1 MLRRPSSGSAYPIST
16 KYWQGERGRERQG
29 RVLGRRAQAK
39 LAAHDETFRAPVLS
53 EPDATLAKLQAWL
66 MAEHDVKV
74 SVGCLWKRLRQPG
87 VTLKKNHCAPPSKSG
102 SPRWEVRS
110 WR

>member
-1 MLRRPSSGSAYPIST
+1 
-16 KYWQGERGRERQG
+16 
-29 RVLGRRAQAK
+29 LGRRAQAK